1 MGNLHSVAVVADDAV
16 LSQLVAARARGDT
29 AYLIE
34 SLRLTPDHAGL
45 PAKWL
50 ADDGVTDAIPALTHL
65 LDVADPHAR
74 TSAIQALERLG
85 LPEQVKPRLVE
96 IAQTDLD
103 WVRAWATSALASY
116 RDRNL
121 TPTLVALL
129 NDPSWRVSSAAAL
142 ALGRQEDP
150 SALQPLRRA
159 RRALF
164 RAPTRYYL
172 YRRVYRDAIRTL
184 RRQTAE

>member
-1 MGNLHSVAVVADDAV
+1 MAADEAV
-16 LSQLVAARARGDT
+16 LSRLAAARARGDT

-34 SLRLTPDHAGL
+34 SLRLTPDYASL

-50 ADDGVTDAIPALTHL
+50 ADGGVTEAIPALTHL

-74 TSAIQALERLG
+74 ASAIQALERLG
-85 LPEQVKPRLVE
+85 FPEEAKPRLVE

-116 RDRNL
+116 RDRSL
-121 TPTLVALL
+121 TPILVALL
-129 NDPSWRVSSAAAL
+129 DDPSWRVSSAAAL

-159 RRALF
+159 RRSLF
-164 RAPTRYYL
+164 RAPARYYL

-184 RRQTAE
+184 RRLAPE